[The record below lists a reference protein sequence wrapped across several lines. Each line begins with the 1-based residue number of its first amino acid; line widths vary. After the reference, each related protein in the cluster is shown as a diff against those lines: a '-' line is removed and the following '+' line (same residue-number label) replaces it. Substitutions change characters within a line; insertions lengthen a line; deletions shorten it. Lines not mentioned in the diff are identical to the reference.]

1 MRIHLQKDFP
11 LAIFFCTLGAIL
23 LTLIGCLF
31 VLQHI
36 SMQQQHVE
44 EQRYQ
49 SYLLA
54 DELRQSSDDLSK
66 MVRIYVVTGDPQYRA
81 YYQQILDIR
90 NGVVPRP
97 QNYNQIYWD
106 FILGGAPPSRTSGP
120 TISLRELMVQEGFTI
135 HEFDLL
141 QDAQDKSDDL
151 TELEIKAMNAM
162 VGKFD
167 NGSGAY
173 TLSGP
178 PNQELAQQLIF
189 SPEYLKAKAAIM
201 QPIQTFLEHVA
212 MRTENSSKH
221 LAREVRWTL
230 SLAIAL
236 SVAATLFMVLSLLR
250 TLHTL
255 SRSAQES
262 EMLLL
267 NILPRPIAE
276 RLKQGEEL
284 IADEY
289 HQASVLF
296 ADIVGFTAMTFK
308 IGTTQMVR
316 MLNALFAEFD
326 RLSEQYGVE
335 KVKTIGD
342 NYMAVGG
349 IPTPVSDHAIR
360 LAHFAL
366 ALQEKLKEFNQK
378 EHSAFEL
385 RIGMSCGNVIAGIIG
400 HKKFIY
406 DVWGDAVNMASRMQ
420 STGKPGEIQ
429 ITDKMA
435 VMLEEQFE
443 IEAGPEV
450 EIKGKGPMKPY
461 ILKGKRAIF

>member
-1 MRIHLQKDFP
+1 MRIHLKKDSP
-11 LAIFFCTLGAIL
+11 LTFFFYTLGAIL

-31 VLQHI
+31 LLQYI
-36 SMQQQHVE
+36 FTQEQYVE
-44 EQRYQ
+44 DQRYQ

-54 DELRQSSDDLSK
+54 DELRQSSDDLSR
-66 MVRIYVVTGDPQYRA
+66 MVRIYVVTGDPQYRT

-90 NGVVPRP
+90 NGISPRP

-106 FILGGAPPSRTSGP
+106 FVIGGNLTPRPLGP

-135 HEFDLL
+135 QEFDLL
-141 QDAQDKSDDL
+141 QNAQDKSDDL
-151 TELEIKAMNAM
+151 TALEFKAMNAM

-167 NGSGAY
+167 NGSGQY
-173 TLSGP
+173 TISGP
-178 PNQELAQQLIF
+178 PDQQLAQQLIF
-189 SPEYLKAKAAIM
+189 SQQYLKDKVAIM
-201 QPIQTFLEHVA
+201 QPIQTFLEHVE
-212 MRTENSSKH
+212 MRTAISSEH
-221 LAREVRWTL
+221 LASKVRWTIT
-230 SLAIAL
+230 LAICL
-236 SVAATLFMVLSLLR
+236 SVAAACFMMLSLVR
-250 TLHTL
+250 TLHAL
-255 SRSAQES
+255 ARSAQES

-267 NILPRPIAE
+267 NILPKSIAE

-316 MLNALFAEFD
+316 TLNALFAEFD
-326 RLSEQYGVE
+326 QLSEQYGVE

-349 IPTPVSDHAIR
+349 IPLPVSDHAIR

-366 ALQEKLKEFNQK
+366 ALQKKLKEFNEK
-378 EHSAFEL
+378 EKVTLEL

-420 STGKPGEIQ
+420 AAGQPAEILM
-429 ITDKMA
+429 TDKMA
-435 VMLEEQFE
+435 VMLEEQFD
-443 IEAGPEV
+443 IEVRPAIEV
-450 EIKGKGPMKPY
+450 KGKGSMIPY
-461 ILKGKRAIF
+461 ALKGQKAIF